1 MRERKERKERGR
13 EREEREKKE
22 KEEISPKLGY
32 FQKSINNSVLIL
44 LEY

>member
-1 MRERKERKERGR
+1 MRERKGRKEKGR

-22 KEEISPKLGY
+22 KEEIFRKLGE
-32 FQKSINNSVLIL
+32 FQKRINNSVLFL

>member
-1 MRERKERKERGR
+1 MRERKERKEKGR

-22 KEEISPKLGY
+22 KEEILPKLGE
-32 FQKSINNSVLIL
+32 FHKSINNTVLFL